1 MLLQCEIVQQLDLR
15 TISDSLDRQLPG
27 TCSVRGW
34 ALESEHQNEEEMT
47 SAPEETANTRKDR
60 SGGDAGKRAGKVV

>member
-47 SAPEETANTRKDR
+47 SAPEEIADTRKDR
-60 SGGDAGKRAGKVV
+60 PGGDAGKRAGKVV